1 MDRKLILS
9 VAGSGKTS
17 LLIDRLDENRRFLVV
32 TYTDKNTDNIKR
44 RTLRKFGYIPKN
56 ITIYTYF
63 EFLMAVCYRPFFSD
77 RVKAKGICWK
87 MPDSATL
94 TYNRSSRAFY
104 LNKQKYLYYN
114 RIALIC
120 SKQTERIKK
129 RTAKY
134 YDCIY
139 YDEAQDLNGH
149 DLNLMLEIIPDSI
162 ESLFV
167 GDYFQH
173 TFSTSTDGNTNHG
186 LYENFTKYKN
196 KWRKAGFVI
205 DETTLSDSHRCSIS
219 TCRFVKD
226 KVGIEIHSA
235 TNAITEIKEI
245 CTEAEAED
253 IIRDNS
259 IPKLF
264 FQKAHT
270 YMCRSLNWGESKGLD
285 DFDDIC
291 IVLNKTTLNAYQ
303 SNQLHKLPSTTK
315 NKLYVAC
322 TRAKRN
328 LYFVSHAYLEKYKRE
343 TTI

>member
-129 RTAKY
+129 R
-134 YDCIY
+134 
-139 YDEAQDLNGH
+139 
-149 DLNLMLEIIPDSI
+149 M
-162 ESLFV
+162 
-167 GDYFQH
+167 
-173 TFSTSTDGNTNHG
+173 
-186 LYENFTKYKN
+186 
-196 KWRKAGFVI
+196 
-205 DETTLSDSHRCSIS
+205 
-219 TCRFVKD
+219 
-226 KVGIEIHSA
+226 
-235 TNAITEIKEI
+235 
-245 CTEAEAED
+245 
-253 IIRDNS
+253 
-259 IPKLF
+259 
-264 FQKAHT
+264 
-270 YMCRSLNWGESKGLD
+270 
-285 DFDDIC
+285 
-291 IVLNKTTLNAYQ
+291 
-303 SNQLHKLPSTTK
+303 
-315 NKLYVAC
+315 
-322 TRAKRN
+322 
-328 LYFVSHAYLEKYKRE
+328 
-343 TTI
+343 